1 MKRFV
6 LSFVVC
12 LFLVSC
18 ASKQPVDRSKDLSSS
33 YKYKFDMVKA
43 YLEGGDYK
51 KAKMGALEL
60 LKEKKEPM
68 VLNMLGLSYLG
79 LGELE
84 KAKGAFLEAV
94 SLDPRFSPAWNNLAV
109 CYLREGRP
117 KKAVEAA
124 RRALANPFYLFP
136 ERAYTN
142 MALAYFR
149 LNEPQKAV
157 EYLKRAIKYNVYYAP
172 AYEELLKYYLENDN
186 LSAAKDVL
194 FDAQVAGV
202 NSPGIIFYRALVY
215 VRDGKLQKAKELL
228 KGLLRDYASTP
239 WAKKARIYLETLE

>member
-1 MKRFV
+1 MRSFI
-6 LSFVVC
+6 LSLAVC
-12 LFLVSC
+12 LLLVSC
-18 ASKQPVDRSKDLSSS
+18 TSQHSTRQSKDLSNS

-68 VLNMLGLSYLG
+68 VLNMLGLAYLG
-79 LGELE
+79 LGENE
-84 KAKGAFLEAV
+84 KAKSAFLEAV
-94 SLDPRFSPAWNNLAV
+94 SLDPKFSPAWNNLAV

-117 KKAVEAA
+117 KEAVEAA
-124 RRALANPFYLFP
+124 RKALANPFYLFP

-142 MALAYFR
+142 MALAYFK
-149 LNEPQKAV
+149 LNEPQRAV

-186 LSAAKDVL
+186 ISAAKDIL

-215 VRDGKLQKAKELL
+215 IKEGKLQKAKELL
-228 KGLLRDYASTP
+228 RGLLRDYSSTP